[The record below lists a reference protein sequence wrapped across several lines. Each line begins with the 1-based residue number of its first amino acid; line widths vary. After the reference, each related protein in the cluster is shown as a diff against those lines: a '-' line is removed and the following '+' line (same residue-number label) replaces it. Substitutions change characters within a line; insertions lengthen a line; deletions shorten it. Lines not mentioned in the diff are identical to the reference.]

1 MEDGKH
7 LLDGA
12 VKTKTVWQNDRT
24 ARLNRKWLLSQIS
37 RLSWFCGWT
46 TKPRHRCMTTFKW
59 DSTIDCLPLELPL
72 IWILANTYDYS
83 FISKED
89 SQRGTER
96 EFCSPDHPCS
106 LSSCFLPA
114 QRQQNQGADTH
125 TQTHTAAYVT
135 DNIYI
140 SQQWRTQKVP
150 CYKLLILSTSNTS
163 KMSFKKYKEACWTNW
178 NYHILPIKCLN
189 MGWNLLGNRVVEER
203 LYLFCHLINV
213 VFSLTVSSPDV
224 AYNVCIVHIEHMS
237 MVKTAF
243 YRKNF
248 NHISYIINDQAI
260 IDWHWYQFNNL
271 VIICILSLHTSTEK
285 ALVLVTS
292 QSGVTGAG
300 QEGCTGAHNIT
311 TSLYPQSCW
320 IMTVILI
327 LNLVRGDV
335 TSAKGLTILCLDGNV
350 PTACIS
356 AGLTSFYWP

>member
-1 MEDGKH
+1 
-7 LLDGA
+7 
-12 VKTKTVWQNDRT
+12 
-24 ARLNRKWLLSQIS
+24 
-37 RLSWFCGWT
+37 
-46 TKPRHRCMTTFKW
+46 
-59 DSTIDCLPLELPL
+59 
-72 IWILANTYDYS
+72 
-83 FISKED
+83 
-89 SQRGTER
+89 
-96 EFCSPDHPCS
+96 
-106 LSSCFLPA
+106 
-114 QRQQNQGADTH
+114 
-125 TQTHTAAYVT
+125 
-135 DNIYI
+135 
-140 SQQWRTQKVP
+140 
-150 CYKLLILSTSNTS
+150 
-163 KMSFKKYKEACWTNW
+163 MSFKIYKEACWTNW
-178 NYHILPIKCLN
+178 NDHILPIKCLN
-189 MGWNLLGNRVVEER
+189 MGWNLLGDRVVEER

-224 AYNVCIVHIEHMS
+224 AYVCTVHIEHMS
-237 MVKTAF
+237 MVKIAF
-243 YRKNF
+243 YRKNV
-248 NHISYIINDQAI
+248 NHISYIINDQAM